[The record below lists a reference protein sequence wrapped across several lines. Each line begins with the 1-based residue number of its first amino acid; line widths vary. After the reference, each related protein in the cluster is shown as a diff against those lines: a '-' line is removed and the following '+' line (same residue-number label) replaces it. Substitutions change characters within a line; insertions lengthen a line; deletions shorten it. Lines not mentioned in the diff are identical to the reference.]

1 MKEYEYIKQ
10 QFYVI
15 YIVIIEKHLW
25 VFLPVLVVCDLLK
38 AAISAAATAVATR
51 RVARMQA
58 NKHKHHR
65 EESFLENKWT
75 LYS

>member
-1 MKEYEYIKQ
+1 
-10 QFYVI
+10 
-15 YIVIIEKHLW
+15 
-25 VFLPVLVVCDLLK
+25 LK

-65 EESFLENKWT
+65 EESFLENK
-75 LYS
+75 